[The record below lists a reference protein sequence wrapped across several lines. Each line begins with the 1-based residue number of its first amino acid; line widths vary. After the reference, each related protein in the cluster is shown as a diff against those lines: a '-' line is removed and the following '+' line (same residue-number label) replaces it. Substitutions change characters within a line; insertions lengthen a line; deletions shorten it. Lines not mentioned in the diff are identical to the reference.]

1 MRKAAQVSVKIL
13 PVSTRL
19 PPVNDTTTQGTLDQ
33 FVATAAAGHSG
44 ESGCALLEDGE
55 VAFTTRLALAGL
67 ARRTLD
73 MQYYLWHDDATG
85 RMLARAVLAA
95 ADRGVRVRMLIDDIH
110 LTGRDTGLATLDSHP
125 HIQIRIFNP
134 FRVRAWPSWQR
145 MLEALRDGR
154 RLNHRMHNKT
164 FVADGCLAI
173 VGGRNIGDE
182 YFAAGEEANFRDMDL
197 LTLGAVVG
205 EIGDSFTAFWES
217 KLAVPVRTLTPF
229 RPTKRFVRRWFR
241 RMRRLHLQKTSLQG
255 YGRLDDS
262 AFEAHLQRL
271 RARLHWGEARTVYDL
286 PDKVAGTAPPRVAQA
301 MLALLE
307 SVEHELLIE
316 TAYFVPD
323 EQSLAVLRRLRERD
337 IAITVLT
344 NSLASNDVV
353 AAHAGYAPHR
363 PVLLE
368 MGVRLFEACSRAA
381 RREPTVAG
389 SRVGSRASL
398 HSKAAVFDR
407 TRVFVGTLNFDP
419 RSLYINTEIG
429 LVMAS
434 AGLAREVAAA
444 IEKALSGDTS
454 YRVLLEGESRR
465 SRLLWRAQGL
475 QVADLHSEPEATVL
489 RRSLAWIYQRLPIHR
504 WL

>member
-1 MRKAAQVSVKIL
+1 MDGL
-13 PVSTRL
+13 
-19 PPVNDTTTQGTLDQ
+19 GH
-33 FVATAAAGHSG
+33 FVATAIADHPG
-44 ESGCALLEDGE
+44 ESGCALLGDGE
-55 VAFTTRLALAGL
+55 MALTTRLALAGL
-67 ARRTLD
+67 AGRTLD

-125 HIQIRIFNP
+125 NIEIRIFNP

-145 MLEALRDGR
+145 LLEALRDGR

-164 FVADGCLAI
+164 FVADGSLAI

-182 YFAAGEEANFRDMDL
+182 YFAAGEVANFRDMDL

-205 EIGDSFTAFWES
+205 EIGDSFAAFWES
-217 KLAVPVRTLTPF
+217 RLAVPVRTLTPF

-241 RMRRLHLQKTSLQG
+241 RMRRFRLHKASLQR
-255 YGRLDDS
+255 YSRLDTA
-262 AFEAHLQRL
+262 AFNAHLEGL
-271 RARLHWGEARTVYDL
+271 RSRLHWGEARTVYDL

-307 SVEHELLIE
+307 RVEHELLIE

-323 EQSLAVLRRLRERD
+323 DQSLAVLQRLRERG

-344 NSLASNDVV
+344 NSLASNDVI
-353 AAHAGYAPHR
+353 AAHAGYAVHR

-368 MGVRLFEACSRAA
+368 MGVRLFEARSRAA

-389 SRVGSRASL
+389 TRVGSRASL

-429 LVMAS
+429 LVVES
-434 AGLAREVAAA
+434 PGLAREVAAA
-444 IEKALSGDTS
+444 IGKALAGDTS
-454 YRVLLEGESRR
+454 FSVLLTGESRR
-465 SRLLWRAQGL
+465 SRLVWRAEGL
-475 QVADLHSEPEATVL
+475 QVEGLHSEPEASLL
-489 RRSLAWIYQRLPIHR
+489 RRGLAWIYQRLPIHR